1 MTIELTT
8 QEADALIQLLDIC
21 NKSGGLQVSEACLH
35 FFKKI
40 KQSSDGQLPENPTE
54 NLTEK

>member
-8 QEADALIQLLDIC
+8 QEADTLIQLLDIC

-35 FFKKI
+35 FFKMI
-40 KQSSDGQLPENPTE
+40 KQSSEQLPVVNSDD
-54 NLTEK
+54 N